1 MKDTSGRLLKGGD
14 ARKRW
19 AEYFEGLLNVEEMR
33 EAEIGMYRD
42 VELPEM
48 GDVNER
54 EITREEVER
63 ALKET
68 KAGRA
73 PGVDGVRAEMLK
85 EGGVAAVEWM
95 VRLFNLCFLLSRV
108 PVDWLHGIIVPLY
121 KGKGDVYECGNSR
134 GISLLAVVG
143 KVFGRVLINR
153 IKDKT
158 ESVIAEI
165 QGGFRRG
172 KGCTDQTFVI

>member
-1 MKDTSGRLLKGGD
+1 
-14 ARKRW
+14 
-19 AEYFEGLLNVEEMR
+19 
-33 EAEIGMYRD
+33 
-42 VELPEM
+42 
-48 GDVNER
+48 
-54 EITREEVER
+54 
-63 ALKET
+63 
-68 KAGRA
+68 
-73 PGVDGVRAEMLK
+73 MLK

-95 VRLFNLCFLLSRV
+95 VRLFNICFLLSRV

-134 GISLLAVVG
+134 GISLLAVAG

-172 KGCTDQTFVI
+172 RGCTDQTFVVRQICEKYVKKGKDVYFAFLNLEKAYDRVDREAMWKVLELYGVEGRLLSAVKSMYADSRACVRVGSETSEWF